1 MADVKISGL
10 PASTTPLAGTEV
22 LPIVQGGVTKQV
34 SVANLTDGRN
44 VTVGAGTALLPAIT
58 TSGDPN
64 TGIFFPAADTIAF
77 TEGGVEAMRLN
88 SSGFVGIGTNNP
100 TTKLH
105 TSLFGGVST
114 TIDRR
119 GDFGQ
124 SLQLVRDGVAGN
136 VGFGLANDNTLGVYT
151 ANVERM
157 RVFAS
162 GGVSIG
168 NTTDPGN
175 TNLSVTGAIY
185 ANNSFSSA
193 TPAYSFNGL
202 SGNGFS
208 SASTT
213 IRVATGGV
221 FTTSLNANG
230 VSVSST
236 GRFAISGDGNP
247 DGADTIL
254 IRDAAGTFAQRN
266 GANAQAFRLYNTFT
280 SSTNYERVSL
290 YANSNVF
297 YLSSEAQ
304 TGTLRPLVVVLAPA
318 TTSTLPAAS
327 AALTGARAFV
337 TDANANTF
345 GTAYATG
352 GANKVP
358 VYCDGTAWY
367 IG

>member
-58 TSGDPN
+58 TTGDTN

-175 TNLSVTGAIY
+175 TNLNVTGFIQTTGNYRFTGGTNSYLFSTQSANSTVTMSMWDGAVAQNVMTWKTTGVAI
-185 ANNSFSSA
+185 
-193 TPAYSFNGL
+193 NG
-202 SGNGFS
+202 
-208 SASTT
+208 TT
-213 IRVATGGV
+213 ITSGYKLDVDGAVRITGVVTTGGYTV
-221 FTTSLNANG
+221 A
-230 VSVSST
+230 
-236 GRFAISGDGNP
+236 
-247 DGADTIL
+247 
-254 IRDAAGTFAQRN
+254 
-266 GANAQAFRLYNTFT
+266 
-280 SSTNYERVSL
+280 
-290 YANSNVF
+290 
-297 YLSSEAQ
+297 
-304 TGTLRPLVVVLAPA
+304 
-318 TTSTLPAAS
+318 TLPAGTVGMRAYVTD
-327 AALTGARAFV
+327 AVLPTYLGALTG
-337 TDANANTF
+337 
-345 GTAYATG
+345 G
-352 GANKVP
+352 GAVTCP
-358 VYCDGTAWY
+358 VFYNGAAWVSA
-367 IG
+367 